1 MIKIVVSAVWI
12 CLVTIGSS
20 YAAAMWAAG
29 QQQQTAPVEEFFG
42 GLDYVKSNTIS
53 VPIISGGAITGYVV
67 AQFVFTVDGKIL
79 RKLSVPPELFLI
91 DEAFRAIYAGEA
103 PDFADLE
110 KYDLSGLKQKIAA
123 NINERFGTRI
133 VRDVLIEQFNYVP
146 KEAVRYGPKR

>member
-53 VPIISGGAITGYVV
+53 VPIISGGVITGYVV
-67 AQFVFTVDGKIL
+67 AQFVFTV
-79 RKLSVPPELFLI
+79 V
-91 DEAFRAIYAGEA
+91 
-103 PDFADLE
+103 
-110 KYDLSGLKQKIAA
+110 
-123 NINERFGTRI
+123 
-133 VRDVLIEQFNYVP
+133 
-146 KEAVRYGPKR
+146 